1 MMKLTDTNAKSGN
14 SLNGGKNGDCQN
26 SKSIYEMLNLIQDA
40 QSYVEALQNN
50 GQKVTEEKKD
60 YGNNIL

>member
-1 MMKLTDTNAKSGN
+1 MKPIDTNVKSDN
-14 SLNGGKNGDCQN
+14 SSNGGNNGDCKN

-50 GQKVTEEKKD
+50 GQKVTEEKK
-60 YGNNIL
+60 GNGDERN

>member
-1 MMKLTDTNAKSGN
+1 MKPTDTNAKSDN
-14 SLNGGKNGDCQN
+14 SSNGGNNGDCQN

-50 GQKVTEEKKD
+50 GQKVTGVKKENGD
-60 YGNNIL
+60 ERN

>member
-1 MMKLTDTNAKSGN
+1 MKTTDTNAKSGN
-14 SLNGGKNGDCQN
+14 SLNGGNNGDCQN

-50 GQKVTEEKKD
+50 GQKVTGVKKENGD
-60 YGNNIL
+60 ERN

>member
-1 MMKLTDTNAKSGN
+1 MKTTDTNAKSDN
-14 SLNGGKNGDCQN
+14 SSNGGNNGDCQN

-50 GQKVTEEKKD
+50 GQKVTGVKKENGD
-60 YGNNIL
+60 ERN

>member
-1 MMKLTDTNAKSGN
+1 MKITNINAKSGN

-50 GQKVTEEKKD
+50 GQKVTGVKKENGD
-60 YGNNIL
+60 ERN